1 MVYRGYIIGPRLRF
15 IQVGV
20 GRKRGRVFHGHE
32 FTDADG
38 YARVAETVQEAKDR
52 IDMLEGVGSLL
63 AAVREAQ

>member
-1 MVYRGYIIGPRLRF
+1 
-15 IQVGV
+15 
-20 GRKRGRVFHGHE
+20 VFHGHE